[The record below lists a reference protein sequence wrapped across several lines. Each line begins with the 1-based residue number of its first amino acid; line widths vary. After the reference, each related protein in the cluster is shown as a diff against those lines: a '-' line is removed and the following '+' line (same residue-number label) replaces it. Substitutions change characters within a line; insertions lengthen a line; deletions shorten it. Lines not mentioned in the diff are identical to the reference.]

1 MSRTKSLYSQ
11 TLAETRLWRAWHIV
25 YNKAKNSLSSEIRRD
40 AEQFYINDAK
50 NIRSIQYSLSRH
62 SFKFDKSIGIAKL
75 KSGKKEPRPIIVGT
89 IKNRIVQHAILDTLQ
104 EQRIL
109 KSKLLNEFS
118 FGGISNRG
126 VNDAIKKVHNKILTG
141 EAYHIRSDIKKFFDN
156 ILRDEVINLLAEDIT
171 DNDFIELLKAATTIE
186 LNNAKSLGPDLK
198 FFPLDDFGVAQG
210 NCLSPF
216 FGNMLLFN
224 FDIEMNHNDTMCIR
238 YIDDFIIIGEKRK
251 SVHVAFNKAQRI
263 LKNHGLCAYDPSV
276 DNEKSEFGPAKDGI
290 HFLGWDLFPGRIQ
303 PNNKSR
309 ARLIEKIKNIISE
322 SIIAFNYPDTIID
335 NKKSF
340 LQTFSLINNTVSGWG
355 KQYTLCNNKSILTSL
370 DAKILNLINKYKI
383 EYTKAINR
391 YPQDDKSRLQLLGLS
406 SLAEQHTKAHPS
418 GMYT

>member
-89 IKNRIVQHAILDTLQ
+89 IKNRIVQRAILDTLQ

-156 ILRDEVINLLAEDIT
+156 ILRDEVINLLAEDIN

-186 LNNAKSLGPDLK
+186 LNNAKSLGSDLK

-224 FDIEMNHNDTMCIR
+224 FDIEMNYNDIMCIR

-340 LQTFSLINNTVSGWG
+340 LQTFSMINNTVSGWG

-370 DAKILNLINKYKI
+370 DARILNLINEYKK
-383 EYTKAINR
+383 EYAKAINR

>member
-25 YNKAKNSLSSEIRRD
+25 YTKAKNSLSSEIRRD

-89 IKNRIVQHAILDTLQ
+89 IKNRIVQRAILDTLQ

-156 ILRDEVINLLAEDIT
+156 ILRDEVINLLAEDIN

-186 LNNAKSLGPDLK
+186 LNNAKSLGSDLK

-224 FDIEMNHNDTMCIR
+224 FDIEMNYNDIMCIR

-340 LQTFSLINNTVSGWG
+340 LQTFSMINNTVSGWG

-370 DAKILNLINKYKI
+370 DARILNLINEYKK
-383 EYTKAINR
+383 EYAKAINR